1 MGYRVGGV
9 GETYLEEERDERLD
23 EENLENWTPDE
34 HEHAA
39 EAEIDEPEALLA
51 VLVVRHDI
59 RADDRVESGR
69 GVETRRLGVCHLSL
83 SLSLSLGIIICI
95 VETVVGRRAGLV
107 FRKQPRALPS
117 GSSFTAWTLA
127 AGRPS
132 NTDRRQGLFHALEPP
147 FRTSRCESR
156 PAAISGLGGAAS
168 RGCLPSGRAGRAPA

>member
-1 MGYRVGGV
+1 MSGVTVAASCRANDERVREGIGYRVGGV

-39 EAEIDEPEALLA
+39 EAEIDQPEALLA

-83 SLSLSLGIIICI
+83 SGD
-95 VETVVGRRAGLV
+95 
-107 FRKQPRALPS
+107 
-117 GSSFTAWTLA
+117 
-127 AGRPS
+127 
-132 NTDRRQGLFHALEPP
+132 NN
-147 FRTSRCESR
+147 
-156 PAAISGLGGAAS
+156 
-168 RGCLPSGRAGRAPA
+168 